1 MILNLT
7 QHPAT
12 VEQIAAGVVD
22 LPVEPRAFLQ
32 RLLTFTSL
40 PTRREVDQR
49 AESIA
54 ALVEPST
61 RKQAMIGGA
70 PYLMAP
76 LERHLE
82 AIGIEPMYAYSERVS
97 IEEVQADG
105 TVRKV
110 NTFRHAGWVPA

>member
-12 VEQIAAGVVD
+12 AEQVAAGVVD
-22 LPVEPRAFLQ
+22 LPAEPRAFLQ
-32 RLLTFTSL
+32 RLLTFTAL
-40 PTRREVDQR
+40 PSRREVDQR
-49 AESIA
+49 AEQIA
-54 ALVEPST
+54 ALVEPAT
-61 RKQAMIGGA
+61 CKQVMIGGA

-82 AIGIEPMYAYSERVS
+82 ALGIEPLYAYSERVS
-97 IEEVQADG
+97 IEEPQPDG